1 MNVTN
6 ILQKSR
12 TLKNKCKNEKS
23 ANYKRNNIKKIEKK
37 LNNRLKN
44 LEPKQEYKIALAGN
58 PNVGK
63 STIFNNLTGMHQHTG
78 NWTGKTVANAKGE
91 CMYKEQK
98 YTFIDLPG
106 TYSIMSNSEE
116 EEIARDYI
124 CFGNPDATVVV
135 VDATTLERNL
145 NLVFQIMEITDNVI
159 LCVNLLDEAKK
170 KKIKVDLK
178 RLSTELGIPVVG
190 TIARNKK
197 TLDKLLE
204 TIKKACENKI
214 SIQPK
219 RVIYQKN
226 IEDTIAKLT
235 KVLKEKYSLKETMY
249 RWISLKI
256 IDGEEK
262 IIKSIEINLEVE
274 ILEDKEIQ
282 SLIEEIGKVNIKKEG
297 TEDGDIEQEDTEE
310 LDIEKEDTEEID
322 IKKVATKIEEEKISA
337 ENMRRGNSKKND
349 CNINYKDIIISKIVE
364 TAEKISNK
372 VCIFEDKDYSERDRK
387 IDKILTSKKYGI
399 PIMILFLGL
408 IFWLTIV
415 GANYPSQFLFDIF
428 SKFQEKLI
436 NFATYINCPS
446 WLSDMLILG
455 VYQTLTWVVSVMLPP
470 MAIFFPLFTILEDL
484 GYLPRIAFNMDGFF
498 KKACCSGKQMITMC
512 MGFGCNACGVTG
524 CRIINSPRERL
535 IAIITN
541 NLVPCNGRFP
551 FLITIA
557 TIFIAGTIEGI
568 GASIISTISVML
580 VIVLGI
586 FLTLIISKVLSKTIL
601 KGMPS
606 SFILE
611 MPPYRK
617 PQFCKI
623 FVRSIFDRT
632 LFILGRAVV
641 VALPAGLVIWLFA
654 NIGINGTSILDL
666 IVNFL
671 DPFARLMGLDGYILT
686 GFILGI
692 PANEIVL
699 PIILMCYLQG
709 KALINIEDTFAI
721 GEILRQNGWTILTAI
736 NVMIFTI
743 LHFPCA
749 TTLLT
754 IKKETGKMRWVVLS
768 FLIPTV
774 FGIIICMLTNLI
786 FNFGKMI
793 FI

>member
-1 MNVTN
+1 MNFTD
-6 ILQKSR
+6 IFQKRS
-12 TLKNKCKNEKS
+12 
-23 ANYKRNNIKKIEKK
+23 
-37 LNNRLKN
+37 RLKS
-44 LEPKQEYKIALAGN
+44 ESKEEYRIALAGN

-91 CMYKEQK
+91 CIYKEQK

-124 CFGNPDATVVV
+124 CFGNPDTTVVV

-178 RLSTELGIPVVG
+178 KLSNELGIPVVG
-190 TIARNKK
+190 TIARNKR

-235 KVLKEKYSLKETMY
+235 KVLKEKYSLNENMY

-262 IIKSIEINLEVE
+262 IIKSIEKNLEIE
-274 ILEDKEIQ
+274 ILENKEIQ
-282 SLIEEIGKVNIKKEG
+282 SIIENIKK
-297 TEDGDIEQEDTEE
+297 D
-310 LDIEKEDTEEID
+310 
-322 IKKVATKIEEEKISA
+322 
-337 ENMRRGNSKKND
+337 ND
-349 CNINYKDIIISKIVE
+349 FNINYKDIIISKIVE

-387 IDKILTSKKYGI
+387 IDKILTSKKYSI
-399 PIMILFLGL
+399 PIMMLFLGL

-632 LFILGRAVV
+632 LFILGRAVA
-641 VALPAGLVIWLFA
+641 VAMPAGLVIWLFA
-654 NIGINGTSILDL
+654 NIGINGSSILDL

-709 KALINIEDTFAI
+709 KALINIEDTCAI
-721 GEILRQNGWTILTAI
+721 GEILRQSGWTILTAI

-774 FGIIICMLTNLI
+774 CGIIICMLTNLI
-786 FNFGKMI
+786 FNFGK
-793 FI
+793 FVFL